1 MARKRGK
8 QRKDR
13 RKSEPAC
20 GVPAR
25 RLSASSAGRT
35 HITFVIPR
43 KAAEKAHPGIDSG
56 VYPASSVLKAE
67 GARQYEMV
75 RLVARGGMGM
85 VYEARERNCERV
97 VAVKLI
103 NSATLGR
110 REDVGRFIQEA
121 KITSQLEHPNIVP
134 VHDLGH
140 DVGRMAYYTMKYVQ
154 GVTLTDVLHGIREG
168 KLDRIERFPLER
180 LLTVF
185 QKVCDAVAFAHSR
198 GIVHCDLKPGNV
210 MIGSYGEVLVMDWGL
225 AHAVHETA
233 ALPARSAKKRAD
245 KPGKGKSGRRL
256 LGTPGFMAPEQARL
270 GLEPIDAR
278 TDIYALGAILYS
290 ILTLRSPV
298 KGKTL
303 EDVLRKIVAG
313 DIVPPAAFNQWEGV
327 KGDETVRFPHCSG
340 SEIPETLSAIAMKAM
355 SVDRAARY
363 ASVED
368 MQKEVEAYQNGL
380 TWHLLVDEDFSRPDK
395 ALARW
400 EVFGGQHEVR
410 EGEFRLFG
418 GEPQFLMF
426 KGVAAGDVRIEFECR
441 LASPYLNDLGCFIA
455 AVPSANRKEIP
466 SSGYEFKFG
475 GFDNSLN
482 FITRS
487 SQRIW
492 SEPASPLVRNRKYTV
507 RAERLGA
514 LFKWTVNDRE
524 VCKIVDPDPLSGGDR
539 TAVGVLGWAADTR
552 YSRIRIYVRGTPWK
566 SDVLDMAE
574 RQIQKGHYETAKD
587 LFQDVMDSFPDTA
600 RLERA
605 RQGYEAALRREGIR
619 SNLPVW
625 RARLE
630 LAWPGASIQ
639 LRMNNDQ
646 LTVEISDSGIEDLSP
661 LAGLPV
667 KTLYCAYNR
676 IRSLEPLRGMSLE
689 TLHCNGNPIESL
701 EPLRGMPLVTLVCEY
716 CRIDSIE
723 PLAGM
728 PLTLLNFGGNRV
740 SSLEPLRG
748 MPLTFLSF
756 WGNRVSDLRPL
767 AGMKLTALHCNAN
780 RVEDLG
786 PLRRVPLVTLNCS
799 GNRIQSLAPL
809 RGMPLT
815 VLHCSENRIRDLAP
829 LKGKP
834 LKMLS
839 CQTNRIRSLAPLRG
853 MPLGA
858 LTCGKNELTAI
869 TPFVNNPPASF
880 LFECDTIPDR
890 ELKALRDTWS
900 RDVRLARHARNME
913 VLLAYRRHD
922 VPQLKALANEFRGH
936 RYLLIPKFVRWT
948 EANAAC
954 KKLGGHLLTITSREE
969 NDYLASLFPG
979 GCWLWMGLQ
988 TTESGQ
994 EWVTGESF
1002 SFNGFVDKLRELELG
1017 PKVFSVGKWYFDVF
1031 PGAHN
1036 CFMVEWDE

>member
-1 MARKRGK
+1 MALQPVVYPPRAPAG
-8 QRKDR
+8 
-13 RKSEPAC
+13 RKSPSCPPREKAGKVHPKTE
-20 GVPAR
+20 
-25 RLSASSAGRT
+25 SSA
-35 HITFVIPR
+35 
-43 KAAEKAHPGIDSG
+43 
-56 VYPASSVLKAE
+56 YPPSAVLKVQGDRE
-67 GARQYEMV
+67 YEIA
-75 RLVARGGMGM
+75 RLVARGGMGV
-85 VYEARERNCERV
+85 VYEARERNCERF

-103 NSATLGR
+103 NGQAMGR
-110 REDVGRFIQEA
+110 REDVSRFIQEA

-134 VHDLGH
+134 VHDLGN

-154 GVTLTDVLHGIREG
+154 GVTLTDALHGIREG
-168 KLDRIERFPLER
+168 KLDMIERFPLER

-210 MIGSYGEVLVMDWGL
+210 MIGSYGEVLVLDWGL
-225 AHAVHETA
+225 AHPVHETA
-233 ALPARSAKKRAD
+233 ALSSRSAEMRVD
-245 KPGKGKSGRRL
+245 KLGTGKSGRRI
-256 LGTPGFMAPEQARL
+256 LGTPGFMAPEQAHL
-270 GLEPIDAR
+270 GLAPIDAR

-303 EDVLRKIVAG
+303 AEVLRKIVAG
-313 DIVPPAAFNQWEGV
+313 DVVPPAAYNHWEGV
-327 KGDETVRFPHCSG
+327 KGDEALRFPHCSG

-355 SVDRAARY
+355 AVDRAARY

-368 MQKEVEAYQNGL
+368 MQREVEAYQNGL
-380 TWHLLVDEDFSRPDK
+380 TWHLLIDEDFSMPEK

-400 EVFGGQHEVR
+400 DVFGGQHEVR

-426 KGVAAGDVRIEFECR
+426 RGAAAGDVRIEFECR
-441 LASPYLNDLGCFIA
+441 FTSPYLNDLGCFIS

-482 FITRS
+482 FVTRS

-492 SEPASPLVRNRKYTV
+492 SEPASLLVRDRKYKV
-507 RAERLGA
+507 CAERLGS
-514 LFKWTVNDRE
+514 LLKWTVNDRE

-587 LFQDVMDSFPDTA
+587 LFQEVMDSFPDAA

-605 RQGYEAALRREGIR
+605 RQGYEAALRREGIQN
-619 SNLPVW
+619 SLPVW

-630 LAWPGASIQ
+630 SAWPGASIQ

-646 LTVEISDSGIEDLSP
+646 LTVEISDSGIEDLTP
-661 LAGLPV
+661 LVGLPV

-676 IRSLEPLRGMSLE
+676 IRSLEPLRGMNLE

-701 EPLRGMPLVTLVCEY
+701 EPLRGMSLVTLLCEY

-740 SSLEPLRG
+740 SDLSPLRG

-756 WGNRVSDLRPL
+756 WGNQVSDLGPL
-767 AGMKLTALHCNAN
+767 SGMGLTALHCNAN
-780 RVEDLG
+780 GVEDLE
-786 PLRRVPLVTLNCS
+786 PLRGVPLVTLNCS
-799 GNRIQSLAPL
+799 GNRIESLEPL
-809 RGMPLT
+809 RGTPLT
-815 VLHCSENRIRDLAP
+815 VLHCSENRIRNLAP
-829 LKGKP
+829 LKGKA

-839 CQTNRIRSLAPLRG
+839 CQNNRIRSLAPVKG

-858 LTCGKNELTAI
+858 LTCGENELTAV
-869 TPFVNNPPASF
+869 TQFVENPPASF
-880 LFECDTIPDR
+880 LFECDTIPDS
-890 ELKALRDTWS
+890 ELEALRDAWS
-900 RDVRLARHARNME
+900 RNFRLARHARNVE
-913 VLLAYRRHD
+913 VLLAYRRRD
-922 VPQLKALANEFRGH
+922 VLRLKALANEFRGH
-936 RYLLIPKFVRWT
+936 RYLFVPSFVRWA

-954 KKLGGHLLTITSREE
+954 EELGGHLLTITSREE
-969 NDYLASLFPG
+969 NDFLASLFPG

-994 EWVTGESF
+994 DWVTGESF
-1002 SFNGFVDKLRELELG
+1002 TFNGFVDKLRELELG
-1017 PKVFSVGKWYFDVF
+1017 PKVFAVGKWYFDVF

-1036 CFMVEWDE
+1036 CFMVEWDG